1 MKSGNPFTSVLSLAF
16 LLLLQASVAMAAA
29 DAPETV
35 LVRRGDVV
43 ITRADWNAEI
53 LRIPAKDRADFASS
67 TPRNISL
74 LERMLTT
81 RELAQ
86 QARKNKLD
94 ADTTTRL
101 RVRQEEERI
110 LAAAYLANAEDL
122 AAREFEQKRSSWE
135 RRARELYQVDA
146 ARFATPETVMVTLLF
161 FSAGKDGFDA
171 AEKRAESALTSIKNG
186 ADIGDL
192 AAALSDDTTTRDA
205 RGRKGPLSRADM
217 DIQLASAVFALKNKG
232 DLTAAVRT
240 REGWFVVRLDE
251 RRAPVAKSFDE
262 AKGAIMAELKQAEMT
277 NARHAAIATVGGGI
291 EVEVNAP
298 AIDALRTEPTRK
310 P

>member
-74 LERMLTT
+74 LERMLNT

-217 DIQLASAVFALKNKG
+217 DIPLASAVFALKNKG